1 MSQHEETPQDTA
13 TIEELVLHE
22 GEFAEP
28 KGLHPFWIVL
38 IICAIAGLSFVMF
51 DGADSETYFFEVDKA
66 VAQSSKIKGKVI
78 RIKGKVEPGSIIR
91 TKGKLGTTFRIAAK
105 GQSILVHYD
114 KAMPDTFEEDRE
126 IVAQGMVSNTL
137 EMTADEVVVK
147 CPSRYEEQA
156 PTQGGQSKE
165 RASLK

>member
-1 MSQHEETPQDTA
+1 MSQHTETHTDPA
-13 TIEELVLHE
+13 EIEELVLHE
-22 GEFAEP
+22 GEIDQA

-38 IICAIAGLSFVMF
+38 ILVAIGGLSFIMF

-66 VAQSSKIKGKVI
+66 VAQASEIKGKVI
-78 RIKGKVEPGSIIR
+78 RIKGTVEPGSIVR

-137 EMTADEVVVK
+137 EMKADEVVVK

-156 PTQGGQSKE
+156 PTQAAPPKE
-165 RASLK
+165 RAALD